1 MITEREFL
9 HEMASPLAAAICG
22 LDSLLADLK
31 ERNDGGGIMTED
43 VGDAF
48 SCLLKLK
55 ELMEKRRNE
64 IHRKEGK

>member
-1 MITEREFL
+1 MITERDFL

-31 ERNDGGGIMTED
+31 ERTDGGSEITED

-55 ELMEKRRNE
+55 ELMEKRRSE
-64 IHRKEGK
+64 IRQMEAK